1 MEVTGRLIQK
11 LTMQSGVGKSGSN
24 WQKQEFVIETT
35 DSQYPQKI
43 CASLWGDK
51 TDMLNS
57 FNIGDTVV
65 VSFDISSREYNGKWY
80 TDVRAWKIALA
91 GQPQGTAAAPAQPVA
106 SSLPDS
112 APEVTTFTD
121 TASDEGV
128 DDLPF

>member
-11 LTMQSGVGKSGSN
+11 LALQSGVGKSGSN

-51 TDMLNS
+51 VDMLNS
-57 FNIGDTVV
+57 FNIGVTVV

-91 GQPQGTAAAPAQPVA
+91 GQPQGTAAEPSQPAA
-106 SSLPDS
+106 ATLPET
-112 APEVTTFTD
+112 APEITTFTD
-121 TASDEGV
+121 TAAEDSA

>member
-11 LTMQSGVGKSGSN
+11 LSLQQGVGKSGSN
-24 WQKQEFVIETT
+24 WQKQEFVIETLE
-35 DSQYPQKI
+35 SQYPQKI

-91 GQPQGTAAAPAQPVA
+91 GQPQGTPATPAQPVA
-106 SSLPDS
+106 TTLPD
-112 APEVTTFTD
+112 ATPEVTTFTD
-121 TASDEGV
+121 TAAENGI